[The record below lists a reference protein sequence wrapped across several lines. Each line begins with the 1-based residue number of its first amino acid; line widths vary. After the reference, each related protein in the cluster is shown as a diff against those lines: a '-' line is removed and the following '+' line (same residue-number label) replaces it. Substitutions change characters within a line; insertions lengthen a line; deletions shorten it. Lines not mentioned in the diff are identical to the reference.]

1 MATLSLANVITVTLL
16 SALSGIANANTSILA
31 LITHEAP
38 VDSGYGDY
46 GIYYDSASVSTDFGS
61 NSVTYELAELIFSQ
75 SPNILSGGGYLVIIP
90 LNQSASA
97 TAATILGDSAVDLT
111 KLTATDYHIKAAVDG
126 GSATEITIGELDL
139 TSLETAESSLNAYA
153 LETAGLVFSLT
164 GELGAA
170 SVTLS
175 SLTTGASSAIT
186 LSDSASGTDIAKKL
200 GISEKTATG
209 AAAGVERVKDAILRT
224 YGSIDYFGVI
234 LSEKQTD
241 ANLLEIAATM
251 QTLDKMLVV
260 GSNLSADFTSDTG
273 VFTKITSKSYTH
285 TRCLYHSVSADDA
298 LQFAAGYSGRGFCIN
313 FDGTNTVHTM
323 HLKDI
328 TGLAEDTGLTQ
339 TLLTKAKNNGV
350 DCYASLG
357 SAGGSVQKVFT
368 SGANGWFDYIYTSLA
383 FKLRIITAG
392 FNALATTNTK
402 LPQTE
407 EGMNSL
413 KKAYREVCT
422 QFVSNGAFAPGTW
435 NNSTT
440 FGKPED
446 HIRNISDVGYF
457 VYSDPIASQSQA
469 VRETRKAPSVY
480 IAAKASGAIH
490 SSDVT
495 VYIEQ

>member
-31 LITHEAP
+31 LITHEVP
-38 VDSGYGDY
+38 VDAGYGDY
-46 GIYYDSASVSTDFGS
+46 GIYYDSASVATDFGS
-61 NSVTYELAELIFSQ
+61 NSVTYELAEIVFSQ
-75 SPNILSGGGYLVIIP
+75 SPNIISGGGYLVIIP
-90 LNQSASA
+90 LDQSAAA
-97 TAATILGDSAVDLT
+97 TAATVLGSTAIDLT
-111 KLTATDYHIKAAVDG
+111 KLTATDYHIKAAVD
-126 GSATEITIGELDL
+126 EISPVEINIGELDL
-139 TSLETAESSLNAYA
+139 TSLETAESSLNSYE
-153 LETAGLVFSLT
+153 LETAGLAFSLA
-164 GELGAA
+164 GNLA
-170 SVTLS
+170 SASITLY
-175 SLTTGASSAIT
+175 SLTSGATSKII
-186 LSDSASGTDIAKKL
+186 LSDADAGTDLSKKL
-200 GISEKTATG
+200 GISEKWATG
-209 AAAGVERVKDAILRT
+209 ADAGVERVKDAILRT

-234 LSEKQTD
+234 LSEKQD
-241 ANLLEIAATM
+241 DINMLEIAATM
-251 QTLDKMLVV
+251 QTFDKMLVV

-273 VFTKITSKSYTH
+273 IFRKITDAKYTH
-285 TRCLYHSVSADDA
+285 TRCLFHSVSADNA
-298 LQFAAGYSGRGFCIN
+298 LQFAAGYSGRGFSIN
-313 FDGTNTVHTM
+313 YDGTNTVHTM

-328 TGLAEDTGLTQ
+328 TGLAKDTGLTQ
-339 TLLTKAKNNGV
+339 TLLTQAGNAGV

-383 FKLRIITAG
+383 FKLRVITAG
-392 FNALATTNTK
+392 FNALATANTK

-413 KKAYREVCT
+413 KKAYREVCN
-422 QFVSNGAFAPGTW
+422 QFVSNGTFAPGEW
-435 NNSTT
+435 NSSIT

-480 IAAKASGAIH
+480 IAAKSSGAIH